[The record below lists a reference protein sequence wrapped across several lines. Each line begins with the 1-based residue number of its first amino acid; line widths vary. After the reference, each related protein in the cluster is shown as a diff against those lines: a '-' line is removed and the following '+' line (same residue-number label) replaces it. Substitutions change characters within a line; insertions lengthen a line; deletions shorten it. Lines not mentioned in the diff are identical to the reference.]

1 MGQTAATRSG
11 PALSPTDRRMS
22 ELQRIKRQLK
32 VHRLTHSVTQMAL
45 NSARYLTTSQA
56 TLMIEKH
63 FSSQFENE
71 LDVVSARLTELE
83 RQVDAQIGQI
93 IDALT
98 HSDVAGANH
107 ALTAEAEVNAL
118 EIDID
123 HEITSIIAKRQ
134 PVARDLRLLMAISKV
149 AGNLERVGKETDRM
163 AHQVL
168 TLVHST
174 ASYALPS
181 QELCAAAD
189 FATVQL
195 REALAAFSRLDL
207 PGAVALMKNCD
218 AGHREMEALVR
229 KLIDL
234 MIESPQK
241 ISFCVELIYM
251 TRSLE
256 LIVDNARHIAEQVI
270 YVVQGADVR
279 QTSMAQTEPLA
290 S

>member
-1 MGQTAATRSG
+1 
-11 PALSPTDRRMS
+11 
-22 ELQRIKRQLK
+22 
-32 VHRLTHSVTQMAL
+32 
-45 NSARYLTTSQA
+45 
-56 TLMIEKH
+56 MIAKH

-71 LDVVSARLTELE
+71 LHVVSARLTELE
-83 RQVDAQIGQI
+83 RQVDAQINQV

-98 HSDVAGANH
+98 HADAAGANR
-107 ALTAEAEVNAL
+107 ALAAEAEVNAL

-123 HEITSIIAKRQ
+123 HEITNIIAKRQ

-163 AHQVL
+163 AHQAL
-168 TLVHST
+168 TLVRSA

-181 QELCAAAD
+181 QELCTAAD
-189 FATVQL
+189 MATAQL

-207 PGAVALMKNCD
+207 DEAVAVM
-218 AGHREMEALVR
+218 HRSDEGSQKVEALVR

-234 MIESPQK
+234 MIESPK
-241 ISFCVELIYM
+241 MITYCVELIYM
-251 TRSLE
+251 TKSLE
-256 LIVDNARHIAEQVI
+256 LVLDNARHIAEQVI